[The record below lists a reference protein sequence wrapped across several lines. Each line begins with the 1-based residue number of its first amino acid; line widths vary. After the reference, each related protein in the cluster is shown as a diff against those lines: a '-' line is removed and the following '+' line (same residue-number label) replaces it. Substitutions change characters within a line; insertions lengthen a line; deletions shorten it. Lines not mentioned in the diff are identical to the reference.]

1 MHKYDADDNKHGNK
15 GVRPLFLLLV
25 RQRKFFGSP
34 LRKQTEQRTTMGVK
48 KIANHDQDPLVRTL
62 VNLSSISY
70 PSIKT

>member
-15 GVRPLFLLLV
+15 GVRP
-25 RQRKFFGSP
+25 FFFVIGKAKKVLWKSIEETD
-34 LRKQTEQRTTMGVK
+34 RTENYDGVK